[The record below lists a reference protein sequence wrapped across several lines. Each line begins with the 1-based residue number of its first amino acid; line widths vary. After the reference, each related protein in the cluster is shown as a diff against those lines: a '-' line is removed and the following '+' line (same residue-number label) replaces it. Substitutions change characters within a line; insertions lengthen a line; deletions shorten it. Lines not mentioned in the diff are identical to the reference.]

1 MSDFDST
8 PLSDDERAE
17 LEALRAE
24 KARRE
29 EAERARRDRAELEA
43 LRAEA
48 KPSQRPSSKPDAVA
62 AQDPADKTFG
72 QRMVTS
78 SETDDDGLPAMPPAQ
93 KIIIAVCII
102 AALGFVVY
110 SVLR

>member
-29 EAERARRDRAELEA
+29 EAERARRERAELEA

-48 KPSQRPSSKPDAVA
+48 KPSQRPSSKPDVVA